1 MFSFIHIQYFS
12 ETPSV
17 IGSDSDSLAD
27 TTMPLVDHVI
37 NERSLVD
44 YLTNITSQV
53 TSFPSL
59 PVSAHM
65 LPSCAAAGDWAA
77 VTTQFKLKLTTP
89 RHPEP
94 PSLKCQRKQQI
105 AERRGENQTC

>member
-1 MFSFIHIQYFS
+1 
-12 ETPSV
+12 
-17 IGSDSDSLAD
+17 
-27 TTMPLVDHVI
+27 MPLSDHVI

-44 YLTNITSQV
+44 KYYLTSDLIPV
-53 TSFPSL
+53 PAV

-65 LPSCAAAGDWAA
+65 LPSCAPAGDWAA